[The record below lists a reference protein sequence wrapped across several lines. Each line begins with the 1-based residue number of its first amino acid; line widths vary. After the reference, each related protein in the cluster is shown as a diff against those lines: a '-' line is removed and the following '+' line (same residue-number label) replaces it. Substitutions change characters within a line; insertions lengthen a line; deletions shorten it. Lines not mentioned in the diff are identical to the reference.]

1 MDTLNIK
8 SKKDSITVTKDSLI
22 VTVVDSSKCCE
33 EKSTK
38 TVTYQ
43 ENCCQTDYISKSLDF
58 VGEIAWPLTVIF
70 IVLLFRSNLVT
81 LLSVLGKK
89 ISDSKSFEVS
99 AAGVKVSGSVIS
111 GQPDETIKNDS
122 GQIKLPDF
130 KLTDDQSKKILST
143 LWIHQNEYDKDKSL
157 STRWSFTLGI
167 ESPDFTLF
175 QQSIHRLQI
184 LGIVTM
190 NQSNGQYIL
199 TNLGYKYCE
208 QFKEEL
214 GTFSYF
220 RN

>member
-8 SKKDSITVTKDSLI
+8 PKKDTVTVTKDSVI
-22 VTVVDSSKCCE
+22 VTVLDSSKCCD
-33 EKSTK
+33 EKTTK
-38 TVTYQ
+38 TVTFQ
-43 ENCCQTDYISKSLDF
+43 KSCCQTDYISKSLDF
-58 VGEIAWPLTVIF
+58 IGDIAWPLTVIF
-70 IVLLFRSNLVT
+70 LVLLFRGNLVT

-89 ISDSKSFEVS
+89 LSDSKSFEVS

-111 GQPDETIKNDS
+111 GQLDESTKNDS

-130 KLTDDQSKKILST
+130 KLTDEQSKKILST

-157 STRWSFTLGI
+157 STRWSFALGI
-167 ESPDFTLF
+167 ESPDFALF

-190 NQSNGQYIL
+190 NQSNGQYFL

-208 QFKEEL
+208 QYKEQL